1 MKEKVEKKII
11 YISSMGGHLKELL
24 ALKKSMKKFK
34 SYIITEK
41 TEATSFLKDLEKR
54 KIEENIEKNNEEN
67 NENEDFFEKVYYLP
81 YGTKKNIIKYFF
93 VFIAM
98 IIKSIYFLIK
108 IRPKAIVTTGTHTA
122 VPICYIG
129 KLFGCKIVYI
139 ETFANIT
146 TKTLAGKILYPI
158 TDKFIVQWESMKKL
172 YPKADYYGGIF

>member
-54 KIEENIEKNNEEN
+54 KIEENIEKNNEVN

-98 IIKSIYFLIK
+98 IIKSIYLFIK
-108 IRPKAIVTTGTHTA
+108 IRTKSNCNNRNTYS
-122 VPICYIG
+122 CSY
-129 KLFGCKIVYI
+129 LLYWKII
-139 ETFANIT
+139 
-146 TKTLAGKILYPI
+146 
-158 TDKFIVQWESMKKL
+158 WM
-172 YPKADYYGGIF
+172 

>member
-1 MKEKVEKKII
+1 MKEKEEKKII

-24 ALKKSMKKFK
+24 ALKKSMKQFK

-41 TEATSFLKDLEKR
+41 TDATSFLKDLEKG
-54 KIEENIEKNNEEN
+54 KNKES
-67 NENEDFFEKVYYLP
+67 EDFFEKVYYLP
-81 YGTKKNIIKYFF
+81 YGTKKDIFKYLFI
-93 VFIAM
+93 FIAM

-129 KLFGCKIVYI
+129 KLFGCKIIYI